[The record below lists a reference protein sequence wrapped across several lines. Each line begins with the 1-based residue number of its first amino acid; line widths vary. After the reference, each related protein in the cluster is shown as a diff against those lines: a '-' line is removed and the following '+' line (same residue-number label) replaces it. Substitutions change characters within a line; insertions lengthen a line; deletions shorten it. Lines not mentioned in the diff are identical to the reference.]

1 MRNLDLKTRNKSV
14 ILGAVFGSV
23 LLVFGATVFFIPNAY
38 ATNNTETIGGLAT
51 NNTETIG
58 GLATTVDLGT
68 PFFIQQYRHDV
79 EPLQSEEPRLYVNH
93 TNRGIINGN
102 LWVTHV
108 GNTTETLIGN
118 NTVYLTGFRNLTS
131 DNGMDY
137 AHYDFYA
144 IGNYHPDNTYTSNG
158 VAIFDEVATGR
169 LSFLANAVA
178 IYKVKVDADGNGA
191 FLMWQ
196 LR

>member
-14 ILGAVFGSV
+14 ILGTAFGSV

-38 ATNNTETIGGLAT
+38 ATATATATAT

-58 GLATTVDLGT
+58 GLATTLDLGS
-68 PFFIQQYRHDV
+68 PFFIQQYQHNV
-79 EPLQSEEPRLYVNH
+79 EPPQSEEPRLYVNH
-93 TNRGIINGN
+93 TNQGIINGN

-108 GNTTETLIGN
+108 GNTTETHIGN

-131 DNGMDY
+131 DNGMDR

-144 IGNYHPDNTYTSNG
+144 IGHYLPDNTYESNG
-158 VAIFDEVATGR
+158 VAIFDEVAAGR

>member
-1 MRNLDLKTRNKSV
+1 MRNLHLKTRNKSV
-14 ILGAVFGSV
+14 TLGTVFGSV

-51 NNTETIG
+51 
-58 GLATTVDLGT
+58 TVDLGS
-68 PFFIQQYRHDV
+68 PFLIQRYQHDADA
-79 EPLQSEEPRLYVNH
+79 PSSEAEQRLY
-93 TNRGIINGN
+93 TNNTNQAIINGN
-102 LWVTHV
+102 LNVTHV
-108 GNTTETLIGN
+108 GNATETPRDN
-118 NTVYLTGFRNLTS
+118 NTVYLQGSYKLTT
-131 DNGMDY
+131 DNGMDAASY
-137 AHYDFYA
+137 NFQA
-144 IGNYHPDNTYTSNG
+144 IGNYGPDDSYESRG

-178 IYKVKVDADGNGA
+178 IYKVKVDADDNGA

>member
-51 NNTETIG
+51 
-58 GLATTVDLGT
+58 TVDLGN
-68 PFFIQQYRHDV
+68 PFFIQEYRHDV

-93 TNRGIINGN
+93 TNQGIINGS

-131 DNGMDY
+131 DNGMDH

-144 IGNYHPDNTYTSNG
+144 IGNYHANNTYTSNG

-178 IYKVKVDADGNGA
+178 IYKVKVDANGDGA

>member
-1 MRNLDLKTRNKSV
+1 MPNLDLKTRNKSV
-14 ILGAVFGSV
+14 ILGTVFGSV
-23 LLVFGATVFFIPNAY
+23 LLVFGATVFFIPNVY
-38 ATNNTETIGGLAT
+38 ATAT

-58 GLATTVDLGT
+58 GLATTLDLGS
-68 PFFIQQYRHDV
+68 PFFIQQYQHNV
-79 EPLQSEEPRLYVNH
+79 EPPQSEEPRLYVNH
-93 TNRGIINGN
+93 TNQGIINGN

-108 GNTTETLIGN
+108 GNTTETHIGN
-118 NTVYLTGFRNLTS
+118 NTVYLTGFRNLTT
-131 DNGMDY
+131 DNGMDH
-137 AHYDFYA
+137 ASYDFYA
-144 IGNYHPDNTYTSNG
+144 IGNYHANNTYTSNG

-169 LSFLANAVA
+169 LSSLANAVA

>member
-1 MRNLDLKTRNKSV
+1 MRDLDLKTRNKSV
-14 ILGAVFGSV
+14 ILGSVFGSV

-51 NNTETIG
+51 
-58 GLATTVDLGT
+58 TVDLGS
-68 PFFIQQYRHDV
+68 PFFIQEYRHDV

-93 TNRGIINGN
+93 TNQGIINGN
-102 LWVTHV
+102 LSVSHV
-108 GNTTETLIGN
+108 GNTTETQIGN
-118 NTVYLTGFRNLTS
+118 NTVYLQGFRNLTS
-131 DNGMDY
+131 DNAMDH
-137 AHYDFYA
+137 ASYDFYA
-144 IGNYHPDNTYTSNG
+144 IGNYHANNTYTSNG

-169 LSFLANAVA
+169 LSSLANAVA
-178 IYKVKVDADGNGA
+178 IYKVKVDANGDGA

>member
-14 ILGAVFGSV
+14 ILGALFGSV
-23 LLVFGATVFFIPNAY
+23 LLVFVTTVFFIPNAY

-51 NNTETIG
+51 
-58 GLATTVDLGT
+58 TVDLGS
-68 PFFIQQYRHDV
+68 PFFIQEYRHDV

-93 TNRGIINGN
+93 TNQGIINGN
-102 LWVTHV
+102 LSVTHV
-108 GNTTETLIGN
+108 GNTTETQIGN
-118 NTVYLTGFRNLTS
+118 NTVYLQGFRNLTS

-137 AHYDFYA
+137 ASYDFYA
-144 IGNYHPDNTYTSNG
+144 IGNYHANNTYTSNG

-169 LSFLANAVA
+169 LSSLANAVA
-178 IYKVKVDADGNGA
+178 IYKVKVDANGDGA

>member
-14 ILGAVFGSV
+14 ILGSVFGSV

-51 NNTETIG
+51 
-58 GLATTVDLGT
+58 TVDLGS
-68 PFFIQQYRHDV
+68 PFFIQEYGHDV
-79 EPLQSEEPRLYVNH
+79 EPLQSEEPRVYVNH
-93 TNRGIINGN
+93 TNQGLINGS
-102 LWVTHV
+102 LLVSHV
-108 GNTTETLIGN
+108 GNTTETAIGN
-118 NTVYLTGFRNLTS
+118 NTVYLQGFRDLTS

-144 IGNYHPDNTYTSNG
+144 IGNYHANNTYTSNG
-158 VAIFDEVATGR
+158 VAIFDEVATGG
-169 LSFLANAVA
+169 LSFLENAVA
-178 IYKVKVDADGNGA
+178 IYKVKVDANGDGV

>member
-1 MRNLDLKTRNKSV
+1 MRNLDLKARSKSV
-14 ILGAVFGSV
+14 ILATVFGSV

-38 ATNNTETIGGLAT
+38 ATINTETTSAT

-58 GLATTVDLGT
+58 GLATTLDLGS
-68 PFFIQQYRHDV
+68 PFFIQQYQHNV
-79 EPLQSEEPRLYVNH
+79 EAPQSEEPRLYVNH
-93 TNRGIINGN
+93 TNQGIINGN
-102 LWVTHV
+102 FEVTHV
-108 GNTTETLIGN
+108 GNTTETHLGN

-131 DNGMDY
+131 DNGMDR
-137 AHYDFYA
+137 AHYEFYA

-196 LR
+196 LK